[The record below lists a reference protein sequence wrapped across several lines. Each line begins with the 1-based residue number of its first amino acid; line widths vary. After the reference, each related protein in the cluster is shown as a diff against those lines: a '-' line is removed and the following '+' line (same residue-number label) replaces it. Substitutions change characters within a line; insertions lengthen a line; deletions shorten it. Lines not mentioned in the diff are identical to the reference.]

1 MNVCI
6 RQQGNSCTPWHAM
19 TPQGHVGR
27 IVRISESPG
36 LRVVLAAL
44 CAGPCALHAQVSTT
58 GNDQGFGMG
67 QTSLGN
73 VTCVAI
79 GGSGSFNGTATC
91 DDFDSLAVGNG
102 AQAVEQAAVALGA
115 SAVASG
121 SFALA
126 LGANSTAAGA
136 SAFAVGRDSNAA
148 GSDAMA
154 IGRASLASTTNA
166 LALGAV
172 ANAGG
177 ANAIALGSAANAS
190 NAGDVALGA
199 GSTTDAVS
207 ATGSYAIRGTSYG
220 FAGAT
225 PVSTVSVG
233 APGAERT
240 ITHVA
245 AGRIGAA
252 STDAINGSQ
261 LYAVTQSL
269 ESLSL
274 DNTAHYFSVNDGG
287 SPRTNYVND
296 GATAAG
302 ALAAGI
308 SAQAVGTDGVALG
321 ARTLAGATRGT
332 VAVGAD
338 ASADSDYAV
347 SLGALASVRA
357 TAGVALGEGSL
368 VDAAAG
374 AGSIAL
380 GSAAVADR
388 GLAPAAGS
396 VTAGTHLIPYNTAD
410 RTLAGALSVGS
421 ATTFRQITNVADG
434 TADQDAVTLRQLKGA
449 LVSFSVT
456 PTEYFHANS
465 TAPDSLA
472 VGADSVAIGPRAT
485 VDGDRGIGL
494 GQGATVQQTA
504 PGGMAIGEGAAVA
517 LADGVALGTR
527 ATSNAIQ
534 GVAIG
539 AGAVAGAPGSV
550 ALGAGSTTEGAVA
563 TTGATLAGTFFAF
576 AGAAPSSTVSIGTSG
591 AERTLTHLAAGRIAA
606 DSTDGINGSQLFATN
621 QTVEALHAQLGSIAA
636 ALGNLPPAAG
646 AEVPTFAS
654 SQDNSST
661 ATASGSDST
670 AVGAG
675 AVATGDNSVA
685 LGAGS
690 IATQPNTVSVGA
702 TGRERT
708 ITHVSP
714 GVDPTDAVNVGQLSD
729 AVANAKDWSR
739 SYTDQRFATVD
750 RDLNRIGNRAN
761 AGIASAMAMAGLPQA
776 YGANQNSAG
785 IALGTFHGESSVAVG
800 LSAITESGRYI
811 FKLSASTNSR
821 GDAGASVGAGVVW

>member
-1 MNVCI
+1 
-6 RQQGNSCTPWHAM
+6 
-19 TPQGHVGR
+19 
-27 IVRISESPG
+27 
-36 LRVVLAAL
+36 
-44 CAGPCALHAQVSTT
+44 
-58 GNDQGFGMG
+58 
-67 QTSLGN
+67 
-73 VTCVAI
+73 
-79 GGSGSFNGTATC
+79 
-91 DDFDSLAVGNG
+91 
-102 AQAVEQAAVALGA
+102 
-115 SAVASG
+115 
-121 SFALA
+121 
-126 LGANSTAAGA
+126 
-136 SAFAVGRDSNAA
+136 
-148 GSDAMA
+148 
-154 IGRASLASTTNA
+154 
-166 LALGAV
+166 
-172 ANAGG
+172 
-177 ANAIALGSAANAS
+177 
-190 NAGDVALGA
+190 
-199 GSTTDAVS
+199 
-207 ATGSYAIRGTSYG
+207 
-220 FAGAT
+220 
-225 PVSTVSVG
+225 
-233 APGAERT
+233 
-240 ITHVA
+240 VA

-252 STDAINGSQ
+252 STDAVNGSQ

-274 DNTAHYFSVNDGG
+274 GNAAHYFSVNDGG
-287 SPRTNYVND
+287 SPRTNYIND
-296 GATAAG
+296 GATAPG
-302 ALAAGI
+302 ALAAGV
-308 SAQAVGTDGVALG
+308 SARASSTD
-321 ARTLAGATRGT
+321 
-332 VAVGAD
+332 
-338 ASADSDYAV
+338 
-347 SLGALASVRA
+347 
-357 TAGVALGEGSL
+357 GVALGEGSV
-368 VDAAAG
+368 VDAGAG
-374 AGSIAL
+374 TGSIAL
-380 GSAAVADR
+380 GSGAVADR

-396 VTAGTHLIPYNTAD
+396 ITAGSHLIPYNTTD
-410 RTLAGALSVGS
+410 RMLAGALSVGS

-449 LVSFSVT
+449 LVSFAVT
-456 PTEYFHANS
+456 PTAYFHANS

-472 VGADSVAIGPRAT
+472 VGAEAVAIGPRAT

-504 PGGMAIGEGAAVA
+504 PGGTAIGEDAAVT

-527 ATSNAIQ
+527 ATSNAVQ

-539 AGAVAGAPGSV
+539 AGAVAGVPGSV

-563 TTGATLAGTFFAF
+563 TTGATLAGSSFAF

-591 AERTLTHLAAGRIAA
+591 AERTLTHLAAGQIAA

-621 QTVEALHAQLGSIAA
+621 QTVEALHAQLGSLAT

-646 AEVPTFAS
+646 TEVLTFAS
-654 SQDNSST
+654 SRDNTST

-690 IATQPNTVSVGA
+690 IATQPNTVSVGSIA
-702 TGRERT
+702 TQPNTVPVGSIGHERT